1 MPRARRSTLY
11 YYANPGGTPEEMLSI
26 EGAPYS
32 ALPTAF
38 QYRQSFSPSCSCT
51 PPGGYSTIAA
61 NPQAAEEPED
71 DTAPLPHPR
80 PAPGEDPE
88 TLANRAGNFVPGEAP
103 SDAAAAVT
111 GSTGGRSV
119 RIVGPGYLTGPEQ
132 DGVVLKTPVPN

>member
-1 MPRARRSTLY
+1 
-11 YYANPGGTPEEMLSI
+11 MLSI

-61 NPQAAEEPED
+61 NPQAADEPED

-80 PAPGEDPE
+80 PAPGEDPGD
-88 TLANRAGNFVPGEAP
+88 ARQPRRQFRAGRSPQRR
-103 SDAAAAVT
+103 
-111 GSTGGRSV
+111 GG
-119 RIVGPGYLTGPEQ
+119 G
-132 DGVVLKTPVPN
+132 